1 MTAAADLL
9 DHAEAAGLRLA
20 LDRAG
25 RVRVRG
31 RLAPDLLAALRAE
44 RGALAVELRRRDLAA
59 AMAARAEALEGIMDD
74 PDVLADREAIR
85 LVDGYSVGGAEAGGA
100 PDGA

>member
-1 MTAAADLL
+1 MTDAADLL

-25 RVRVRG
+25 QVRVRG

-59 AMAARAEALEGIMDD
+59 AMAARAEALEGIVAADD
-74 PDVLADREAIR
+74 VVADREAVR
-85 LVDGYSVGGAEAGGA
+85 LVDGRG
-100 PDGA
+100 DGD